1 VISRTGG
8 QARRITRGG
17 AAPAWTP
24 DGRFIVY
31 ATQGSLDRESRVQ
44 VSAGFRVEVATGA
57 STRLTMGDFR
67 QPSVSPHGRRVA
79 YWAMPI
85 DRYNRQR
92 IVETRGDIWTVDLD
106 GRHPVRVTNDAASDR
121 CPIWSPD
128 GRFLYYVSDRNG
140 ATGIWR
146 TAINESSGMPL
157 GGSVQVATPSSEP
170 AHLTLSRDGRR
181 LAWSTLRR
189 IQHVQRMEFDSDARG
204 PRGVAIDVAVGDA
217 PWGGAEPS
225 PDGSAVVLS
234 SVDGHADLHVARAD
248 GSDLRKLTDDPD
260 IDRDPRWSPDG
271 RRIVFQSDRGGAN
284 SVWVVNAD
292 GSGLRMLA
300 RSAGELQRP
309 IWSPE
314 GTRVIVWDTSLVRS
328 RILRVGDEAAS
339 DPIETLPQVIDRP
352 FLASD
357 WSPDGRAIAG
367 TALGSIYLYSVESR
381 SYELVG
387 PGANP
392 AWLSDSRRLVYSNDG
407 RLFLVDAA
415 TKFADDRRLW
425 REMLAIPG
433 DQLDVPRLSRDN
445 RYLYFTRART
455 EADLWMMTIK

>member
-1 VISRTGG
+1 
-8 QARRITRGG
+8 
-17 AAPAWTP
+17 
-24 DGRFIVY
+24 
-31 ATQGSLDRESRVQ
+31 
-44 VSAGFRVEVATGA
+44 
-57 STRLTMGDFR
+57 
-67 QPSVSPHGRRVA
+67 
-79 YWAMPI
+79 
-85 DRYNRQR
+85 
-92 IVETRGDIWTVDLD
+92 
-106 GRHPVRVTNDAASDR
+106 
-121 CPIWSPD
+121 
-128 GRFLYYVSDRNG
+128 
-140 ATGIWR
+140 
-146 TAINESSGMPL
+146 MPL

-204 PRGVAIDVAVGDA
+204 PRGVASDVAVGDA

-292 GSGLRMLA
+292 EAGFGCSRGRPESSSAPSGRPRVLASSSGTRLSSEAGSCAWEMRPHRIRSKHCRRLSTVRSWPATGRLTAGQSPERRLA
-300 RSAGELQRP
+300 RFYLY
-309 IWSPE
+309 
-314 GTRVIVWDTSLVRS
+314 RS
-328 RILRVGDEAAS
+328 RAEATS
-339 DPIETLPQVIDRP
+339 WLV
-352 FLASD
+352 LARIRRGS
-357 WSPDGRAIAG
+357 ATAG
-367 TALGSIYLYSVESR
+367 GS
-381 SYELVG
+381 
-387 PGANP
+387 
-392 AWLSDSRRLVYSNDG
+392 VYSNDG

-445 RYLYFTRART
+445 RYLDFTRART